1 MKRKGFRFSIDVPSV
16 AVCRAK
22 REWRRRDIPRAI
34 ASRVAGVATTPPSS
48 REDGHDAVQRATT
61 RRTPLATA
69 ARLTSFGGYF
79 ATSASHLI
87 STLNSR
93 LFKAERIPLLLFL
106 NAQLTTRNSFNC
118 KFYQLPSIIYQL
130 PSTSYA
136 KKFITRL
143 TIISFSDGL
152 DSAIITVKATSVWS
166 AMRLEPSLRSSNLF
180 RLRK

>member
-1 MKRKGFRFSIDVPSV
+1 M
-16 AVCRAK
+16 
-22 REWRRRDIPRAI
+22 
-34 ASRVAGVATTPPSS
+34 ATTPPSS
-48 REDGHDAVQRATT
+48 REDGHDAVQRAM
-61 RRTPLATA
+61 
-69 ARLTSFGGYF
+69 ARYLPNEVSRVACDGGGAV

>member
-1 MKRKGFRFSIDVPSV
+1 MCLPWQCVERSGSGDDAPVVAGGRSRCCTACDGEISPERSEPRSV
-16 AVCRAK
+16 
-22 REWRRRDIPRAI
+22 RRR
-34 ASRVAGVATTPPSS
+34 G
-48 REDGHDAVQRATT
+48 
-61 RRTPLATA
+61 RR
-69 ARLTSFGGYF
+69 RYIGF
-79 ATSASHLI
+79 A
-87 STLNSR
+87 LN
-93 LFKAERIPLLLFL
+93 L
-106 NAQLTTRNSFNC
+106 NAQLTTLQSGKDSASPFPQRSTHNTQLVNC